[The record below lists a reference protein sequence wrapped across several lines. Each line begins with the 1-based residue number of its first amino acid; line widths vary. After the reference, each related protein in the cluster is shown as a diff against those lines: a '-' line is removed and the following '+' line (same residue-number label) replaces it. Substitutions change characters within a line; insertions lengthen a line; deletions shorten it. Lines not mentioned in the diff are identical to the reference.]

1 MKSLIRI
8 IKENQGTS
16 SIEMGLICTLIVLAM
31 MSALQ
36 AFAHGTVNM
45 WEDVSSK
52 TATAISGSSN

>member
-36 AFAHGTVNM
+36 AFANGAVSM
-45 WEDVSSK
+45 WDDVSSK